1 MAIRRN
7 LLAVV
12 TLLPGLAVAADPS
25 MMDLLMPDARVVME
39 VNVARILASPVGQ
52 AMAAQMKTELK
63 ARQAQQGE
71 LQKAD
76 PAWSQI
82 VGLAGTDWSQFVQE
96 AVVAAGGPN
105 KDASA
110 LLIVRGSMDRVR
122 SEVLKSFSGDATEY
136 QGVPIL
142 SDTGKSN
149 SAIAFLDSSLA
160 VIGPAA
166 DVKAAI
172 RRRSHPSGLP
182 VALAEKLKRFS
193 GYDAWMVAAG
203 PFPVP
208 AAKVPPATAGAPMV
222 ETLQRL
228 ESFDAGLRFNPDLE
242 VSVEVVAGTVKDA
255 SGIAAIMG
263 WLYSA
268 MQSPANG
275 SGKKDA
281 AGQENG
287 KFEVHGRRILLSLNV
302 PQEKVRAALQQMR
315 AQSASQNKATGLTA
329 PAAGLT
335 PTNPNAPKPGTIRIE
350 SSPSDMGTVVLSTEK
365 DH

>member
-1 MAIRRN
+1 VAIKRN
-7 LLAVV
+7 LLAVAA
-12 TLLPGLAVAADPS
+12 LLPGLAAAADSS
-25 MMDLLMPDARVVME
+25 MTDLIMPDARVVME
-39 VNVARILASPVGQ
+39 VNVARILASPIGQ
-52 AMAAQMKTELK
+52 AMAAQIKTELTAK
-63 ARQAQQGE
+63 QAQQSE
-71 LQKAD
+71 LQKAN
-76 PAWSQI
+76 PAWSQF
-82 VGLAGTDWSQFVQE
+82 VGLAGTDWSQYVQE
-96 AVVAAGGPN
+96 VVVAASGQT
-105 KDASA
+105 KDVPT
-110 LLIVRGSMDRVR
+110 LLIVRGAMDHART
-122 SEVLKSFSGDATEY
+122 EVLKAYNGDASEY

-142 SDTGKSN
+142 ASTGKGN
-149 SAIAFLDSSLA
+149 AVIAFLDSSLV
-160 VIGPAA
+160 VIGQPA

-172 RRRSHPSGLP
+172 GRRGHPAGLP
-182 VALAEKLKRFS
+182 AALAEKLKRFS

-208 AAKVPPATAGAPMV
+208 AAKVPPAAAGAPMV

-281 AGQENG
+281 VENG

-302 PQEKVRAALQQMR
+302 PQEKVRAALEQMR
-315 AQSASQNKATGLTA
+315 AQAASQNKA
-329 PAAGLT
+329 AGLT
-335 PTNPNAPKPGTIRIE
+335 VTNPNAPKPGTIRIE
-350 SSPSDMGTVVLSTEK
+350 SSPSDMGTVVLSTGKEQ
-365 DH
+365 

>member
-1 MAIRRN
+1 
-7 LLAVV
+7 
-12 TLLPGLAVAADPS
+12 
-25 MMDLLMPDARVVME
+25 MPDARVVME
-39 VNVARILASPVGQ
+39 VNVARILASPIGQ

-149 SAIAFLDSSLA
+149 VVIAFLDSSLA
-160 VIGPAA
+160 VMGPPA

-172 RRRSHPSGLP
+172 GRRGHPSGLP

-281 AGQENG
+281 VENG

-302 PQEKVRAALQQMR
+302 PQEKVRAALEQMR
-315 AQSASQNKATGLTA
+315 AQASQNKATGLTA
-329 PAAGLT
+329 PAAGV
-335 PTNPNAPKPGTIRIE
+335 PATNPNAPKPGTIRIE